1 MVEEKNM
8 QEANKELIRK
18 YFKTIDEAGKIANAE
33 IIDDFLAEDFVE
45 HNPFPGIPANRDGW
59 KQVFIMFAKAAPG
72 YRVIDDLIAEG
83 DKVVG
88 RITARGKHTGN
99 LFGIP
104 ATNKEFS
111 MAGIAIWR
119 IKNGKIIEHWNQT
132 DQVGMM
138 TQLGALAPPPH

>member
-72 YRVIDDLIAEG
+72 YHLIDDLIAEG

-88 RITARGKHTGN
+88 RITAHGKHTGN